1 MGRLFGTDGVRGVA
15 GRDLTARLAMDLAV
29 AGAGVLSGTG
39 PSATGPSPSGPSA
52 TGALADGLPRAR
64 RPVAVV
70 GRDPRTSGEFLEAAV
85 VAGLASSG
93 VDVLRLGV
101 IPTPAVAFLTAALDA
116 DFGVMLSASHNPA
129 PDNGIKFFARGG
141 LKLPDAAE
149 DEIERRLAAATTGL
163 STTGPAAGGVPAAGF
178 GRVTDASAERERYL
192 DHLLST
198 LSGSAATAPLTGL
211 RVVVDCAHGAAYEIA
226 PRMLRRAGAEVIA
239 IGAEPD
245 GENINAGCGST
256 NLSALKAAVA
266 AHGADAGIAHDG
278 DADRC
283 LAVDAGGEVI
293 DGDQI
298 LAVLA
303 FALKE
308 AGRLAD
314 NTVVVTVMSNLGLRL
329 AMRDAGITVVETPVG
344 DRHLV
349 AAMRE
354 GRFVLGGEQ
363 SGHIILL
370 DHATTGDGLLTA
382 LHLLATAAGRG
393 QSLGELAKVM
403 TRYPQVLVSVPGVD
417 RSLVATSSELT
428 DAVRAAEAELGES
441 GRVLVRPSGTEQVV
455 RVMVEAVD
463 SGQAHRLAGALADA
477 VRRLPLASGVP

>member
-1 MGRLFGTDGVRGVA
+1 MGRLFGTDGVRGIA

-39 PSATGPSPSGPSA
+39 PAAASPWPV
-52 TGALADGLPRAR
+52 GAASDGRAPGR

-93 VDVLRLGV
+93 MDVLRLGV
-101 IPTPAVAFLTAALDA
+101 IPTPAVAYLTGALDA

-141 LKLPDAAE
+141 GKLPDEAE
-149 DEIERRLAAATTGL
+149 DEIERRLAAL
-163 STTGPAAGGVPAAGF
+163 SSTTGSSAAGAPAAGRLPELGF
-178 GRVTDASAERERYL
+178 GRVSDASGERERYL

-198 LSGSAATAPLTGL
+198 LPDSAGARPLAGMK
-211 RVVVDCAHGAAYEIA
+211 VVIDCAHGAAYEIA
-226 PRMLRRAGAEVIA
+226 PRMLCRAGADVLA
-239 IGAEPD
+239 IGTEPD
-245 GENINAGCGST
+245 GDNINSGCGST
-256 NLSALKAAVA
+256 SLDTLRAAVV
-266 AHGADAGIAHDG
+266 AHGADVGIAHDG

-283 LAVDAGGEVI
+283 LAVDADGQVV

-303 FALKE
+303 FALKD

-314 NTVVVTVMSNLGLRL
+314 DTVVVTVMSNLGLRL
-329 AMRDAGITVVETPVG
+329 ALRDAGITVVETPVG
-344 DRHLV
+344 DRYVL

-354 GRFVLGGEQ
+354 GHFVLGGEQ

-370 DHATTGDGLLTA
+370 DHATTGDGLLTS
-382 LHLLATAAGRG
+382 LHLLATAASRG
-393 QSLGELAKVM
+393 QPLSELAKVM
-403 TRYPQVLVSVPGVD
+403 TRYPQVLISVPGVD
-417 RSLVATSSELT
+417 RSLVASSSELA
-428 DAVRAAEAELGES
+428 DAVGGGAVAVGGS
-441 GRVLVRPSGTEQVV
+441 GRVLVRPSGTEPVV
-455 RVMVEAVD
+455 RVMVEAAD
-463 SGQAHRLAGALADA
+463 SGQAQQVAGTLVDVVRNLA
-477 VRRLPLASGVP
+477 

>member
-1 MGRLFGTDGVRGVA
+1 MGRLFGTDGVRGAA
-15 GRDLTARLAMDLAV
+15 GRDLTAQLAMDLAV
-29 AGAGVLSGTG
+29 AGAAVLSDA
-39 PSATGPSPSGPSA
+39 PA
-52 TGALADGLPRAR
+52 GARASR

-101 IPTPAVAFLTAALDA
+101 IPTPAVAYLTGALGA

-149 DEIERRLAAATTGL
+149 DEIERTLLGKPGNNGGNGRNGGHAH
-163 STTGPAAGGVPAAGF
+163 GPGGGVPELGF
-178 GRVTDASAERERYL
+178 GRVTDAAGERERYL
-192 DHLLST
+192 DHLLSS
-198 LSGSAATAPLTGL
+198 LPESAGDKPLAGL
-211 RVVVDCAHGAAYEIA
+211 RLVVDCAHGAAYDLA

-239 IGAEPD
+239 IGTEPD
-245 GENINAGCGST
+245 GENINEGCGST
-256 NLSALKAAVA
+256 SLGALKEAVVR
-266 AHGADAGIAHDG
+266 HGADAGIAHDG

-283 LAVDAGGEVI
+283 LAVDSSGQVI

-303 FALKE
+303 FALKD
-308 AGRLAD
+308 AGALAGD
-314 NTVVVTVMSNLGLRL
+314 TVVVTVMSNLGLRL
-329 AMRDAGITVVETPVG
+329 AMRDAGISVVETPVG
-344 DRHLV
+344 DRYLV

-354 GRFVLGGEQ
+354 GKFALGGEQ

-370 DHATTGDGLLTA
+370 DHATTGDGLLTS
-382 LHLLATAAGRG
+382 LHLLATAASHR
-393 QSLGELAKVM
+393 QPLGDLAKVM
-403 TRYPQVLVSVPGVD
+403 TRYPQVLISVPGVD
-417 RSLVATSSELT
+417 KSLVSSSPELSE
-428 DAVRAAEAELGES
+428 AVRAAEAELGGS
-441 GRVLVRPSGTEQVV
+441 GRVLVRPSGTEPVV

-463 SGQAHRLAGALADA
+463 SGHAQRVAGTLADT
-477 VRRLPLASGVP
+477 VRSLTSSGR